1 MDKFVHFQGYTLDS
15 LQLYF
20 LFLTAFLPV
29 LAGKQ
34 EQMDTMDKQ
43 VLRCDNVTRR
53 LLTKKL
59 KNLRKADEMMGYDQ
73 DNEHQ
78 ANKGS

>member
-59 KNLRKADEMMGYDQ
+59 KNLRKADEMIGYDQ